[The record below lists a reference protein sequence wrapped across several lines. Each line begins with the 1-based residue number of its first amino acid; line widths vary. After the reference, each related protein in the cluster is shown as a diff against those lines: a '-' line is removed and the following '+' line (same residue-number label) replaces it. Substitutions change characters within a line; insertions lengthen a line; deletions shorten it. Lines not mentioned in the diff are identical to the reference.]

1 MSASTPNHTTS
12 DSRARRSKFRQAT
25 FILPRTGQRLK
36 GLVNL
41 VKSGRRDGADTQYG
55 DEEEQQPLLDGWSS
69 SSSLNTPHRMADMG
83 NTAHNGILGFWDKV
97 HAFAVSEHGKGV
109 FKFGLAYLLGS
120 LATFI
125 PFISSFLGHQDGKHV
140 VATVTVYFHPA
151 RSRGSMI
158 KALICAILAFL
169 YTTFVSVTSMCVS
182 MFFENLDLLVVGHII
197 VLIIFVGG
205 GFAFIGWTKQ
215 RLNDPLVNVACS
227 LASLSTTTILTK
239 EGAVQN
245 GNFSFAKIEQTLKML
260 IMGVCVAM
268 AVSFLFFPIS
278 ARKKLRAN
286 VTTMTSTLAIMLGY
300 VTESFITGSDD
311 EMHTSPFTNASAQ
324 NKRSYVL
331 LDKLV
336 KEAKLEHYATGTERE
351 YRLEK
356 RLVRCVQDINQNMG
370 GLQSAANLQFQL
382 LKQTQQGTGIFLPNS
397 SILTRKNSS
406 TSYPGIWSVFEGPA
420 TLTPSREPEEADLTS
435 EPQTMDVSVPN
446 LDYERGISTT
456 TPSPQRMFEVF
467 IEHLGPSMQSFAF
480 TLKEILEEIP
490 FGPGPDHKVSFNTKF
505 HSSLDRALKLYRDAR
520 EAALASVYRE
530 RDFARI
536 QSPEVEAD
544 LEEVSASCGHFSF
557 TLMEFGEQLKGLL
570 QILDELKLE
579 CDERPQG
586 LTWNWLKFWRV
597 FTSSGPESSNSEYS
611 NLALASSSRPPLRKG
626 HSSLE
631 SGYTDD
637 IRLRNKLTYRVW
649 KSFSFLRRDETKYAV
664 KVGVGAAVYALPSFI
679 SATRPVFTAWRGE
692 WGLVSYMLVCS
703 MTIGASNTTGY
714 ARFLGT
720 CLGACCSIASWYV
733 SAGNVFA
740 LAFLGWLMATWT
752 AYIIL
757 VKGQGPMGRF
767 IMLTYNLSVLY
778 AYSLSANDN
787 DHDDDEGGAHPII
800 TEIALHRVVAVL
812 SGCVWGIIVTRIIWP
827 ISARSKLKD
836 GLSLL
841 WLQMSLIWKRDPL
854 STMVNGKPVIP
865 YLTAREKLQIERFI
879 QNLESL
885 QVSGKSE
892 FELRGPFPEVAYR
905 NIINRTRSMLNAF
918 YSMNMEILK
927 NLTASEGEISL
938 LRYTTQE
945 RVQLS
950 SRISHLLSVL
960 ASSMKLEYPLN
971 DALPNIQHARDRLLA
986 RIYHYRRETES
997 SLHTTDS
1004 DYALLYAYVLVTG
1017 QLGSEIIELVSEI
1030 SSLFGVLNEDVI
1042 ELQ

>member
-1 MSASTPNHTTS
+1 MSTS
-12 DSRARRSKFRQAT
+12 APSQAVPDSRARRSKFRQAT

-41 VKSGRRDGADTQYG
+41 VKSGRRDGAVAQDG
-55 DEEEQQPLLDGWSS
+55 DDEEEQRPLLNSNSS
-69 SSSLNTPHRMADMG
+69 STSPDIPHHRSVDME
-83 NTAHNGILGFWDKV
+83 NTARNRILGLWDKV
-97 HAFAVSEHGKGV
+97 YAFAVSEHGKGV

-125 PFISSFLGHQDGKHV
+125 PFISSFLGHQDGKHL
-140 VATVTVYFHPA
+140 VATIVVYFHPA

-197 VLIIFVGG
+197 VLIVFCGG

-239 EGAVQN
+239 EGAVQK
-245 GNFSFAKIEQTLKML
+245 GNLSFVKIEQTLKML
-260 IMGVCVAM
+260 IMGVCAAM

-311 EMHTSPFTNASAQ
+311 EMHTPPFTNASTQ

-336 KEAKLEHYATGTERE
+336 KEAKLEHYVAGTERE

-382 LKQTQQGTGIFLPNS
+382 LKQPQQGSGIFSPGRN
-397 SILTRKNSS
+397 ILARKNSS
-406 TSYPGIWSVFEGPA
+406 TSYPGVWSVFEEA
-420 TLTPSREPEEADLTS
+420 TLTLSREPEEADLTA
-435 EPQTMDVSVPN
+435 EPLAMHVPVSN
-446 LDYERGISTT
+446 LDHEGRVSTA

-480 TLKEILEEIP
+480 TLKEILEDIP

-536 QSPEVEAD
+536 ESPDVEAD

-557 TLMEFGEQLKGLL
+557 TLMEFGEQLKDLL

-586 LTWNWLKFWRV
+586 LTWNWLKFWRI
-597 FTSSGPESSNSEYS
+597 FKSSGPESSNSEYS
-611 NLALASSSRPPLRKG
+611 NLTLTNSGRPPLRKG

-854 STMVNGKPVIP
+854 STMINGKPVVP
-865 YLTAREKLQIERFI
+865 YLTTREKLQIERFI

-885 QVSGKSE
+885 QISAKSE

-938 LRYTTQE
+938 LQYTTQE

-950 SRISHLLSVL
+950 SRIML

-986 RIYHYRRETES
+986 RIFHYRLETEL

-1017 QLGSEIIELVSEI
+1017 QLGSEIIELVGEI